1 MPVSS
6 TSKSNWIGQLYS
18 GGWRAAVSG
27 AIDVIEPA
35 TGKVLTNVGRAT
47 ALDVARAGRIA
58 LAAQPEWAAMPPR
71 ERAAIFRRAAAAL
84 ERDFEKIACFIS
96 RETGSIPSKAQL
108 EISESIAILYTASAM
123 PLESQGH
130 VLPQVRGRF
139 NFARRV
145 PLGVIGVISPFNFP
159 LLLSMRSV
167 APALAAGNA
176 VVLKPDPQTPVSGG
190 FFIAEAFAEAGLPE
204 GVLHVLPGGAD
215 VGEAL
220 CTESTIGMIAFTGST
235 AAGRKVGEVCGRQL
249 KKMALEL
256 GGKNPLIVLED
267 ADLDVAASNAA
278 WGSFLHQGQICM
290 ATGKILVHAAIA
302 EALVSKLVAKAKA
315 MIVGDPAVVKEA
327 ALGPVINEKQ
337 RNRIHNIVQ
346 DSVAAGAK
354 LETGGEYTALF
365 YRPTVLSG
373 VRPGMRAFEEEI
385 FGPVAVVVTVASD
398 EEAIRLANQTDY
410 GLSAGVIGNDVARA
424 VRVALCLKTGL
435 LHINDQTVNDD
446 GINPF
451 GGRGASG
458 NGTSMGRTADW
469 EEYTQWQWVT
479 FKGEATSYPF

>member
-1 MPVSS
+1 
-6 TSKSNWIGQLYS
+6 
-18 GGWRAAVSG
+18 
-27 AIDVIEPA
+27 
-35 TGKVLTNVGRAT
+35 
-47 ALDVARAGRIA
+47 
-58 LAAQPEWAAMPPR
+58 
-71 ERAAIFRRAAAAL
+71 
-84 ERDFEKIACFIS
+84 
-96 RETGSIPSKAQL
+96 
-108 EISESIAILYTASAM
+108 
-123 PLESQGH
+123 
-130 VLPQVRGRF
+130 
-139 NFARRV
+139 
-145 PLGVIGVISPFNFP
+145 
-159 LLLSMRSV
+159 MRSV

-220 CTESTIGMIAFTGST
+220 CTEPTISMIAFTGST
-235 AAGRKVGEVCGRQL
+235 AAGRKVGEVCGREL

-302 EALVSKLVAKAKA
+302 EGLVSKLVTKAKA

-327 ALGPVINEKQ
+327 AIGPVINEKQ

-354 LETGGEYTALF
+354 LETGGEYTDLF

-410 GLSAGVIGNDVARA
+410 GLSAGIAFENRVVAYQRSDRKRRWRKPIRRA
-424 VRVALCLKTGL
+424 WSVWERNQYGTDGRLGRIYAVAVG
-435 LHINDQTVNDD
+435 D
-446 GINPF
+446 
-451 GGRGASG
+451 
-458 NGTSMGRTADW
+458 
-469 EEYTQWQWVT
+469 TQ
-479 FKGEATSYPF
+479 G